1 MVKNA
6 GFIIEQGFKD
16 STRFIGRAERSYH
29 FGTTSQNREASENEQ
44 YQRCQIQPML
54 KSLAE
59 AREESEEAKIE
70 KAQHMQEVEKLNEE
84 TQRLMAGSK
93 QKR

>member
-1 MVKNA
+1 
-6 GFIIEQGFKD
+6 
-16 STRFIGRAERSYH
+16 
-29 FGTTSQNREASENEQ
+29 
-44 YQRCQIQPML
+44 ML

-70 KAQHMQEVEKLNEE
+70 KVQHMQEVEKLNEE

-93 QKR
+93 KKEMITKKKLPSFGLKLETFRKILASKKRKTRI